1 MDFGSNVPHKVSV
14 GHIADD
20 KYYFDVQEL
29 YTFLIGTCYVIRS
42 NIPSPPPGFMKITLK
57 FNDTMNEVD
66 LPKACIPNFVSY
78 RPGRPFPLWP
88 FLNPDDLHPGKRDL
102 KAGEGPVGTLVY
114 QIDVQDEINVQVG
127 KF

>member
-1 MDFGSNVPHKVSV
+1 MDFGSNVQHKVSV

-78 RPGRPFPLWP
+78 RPGGPFPLWP
-88 FLNPDDLHPGKRDL
+88 FLYPDDLHPWKRDL
-102 KAGEGPVGTLVY
+102 KAVEGL
-114 QIDVQDEINVQVG
+114 
-127 KF
+127 